1 MLQPFYRPSY
11 VTSGYAPIS
20 ARVLQALLFNTAPMT
35 EVTKLIG
42 ASYSHREQEVEMVE
56 SEKRV
61 VVIVFVGGLTYLE
74 VSAIRLLQR
83 MNPALQIL
91 FLTTNMVKEK
101 SVMEGLLRR
110 SQLQD

>member
-1 MLQPFYRPSY
+1 M
-11 VTSGYAPIS
+11 
-20 ARVLQALLFNTAPMT
+20 LFNTALMT

-91 FLTTNMVKEK
+91 FLTTNMVKAEGGA
-101 SVMEGLLRR
+101 VEGLLRR
-110 SQLQD
+110 SQLQG